1 MQRMVIIDGEPILR
15 MDLASMLEELGYEI
29 AGEAGDGFDALEVC
43 RAQRPDVVL
52 MDVKM
57 PIFDG
62 LTAAERVLNEDLCRC
77 VILLTAFN
85 DADIIERAK
94 EIGVSGYLVKP
105 VEQRLLKPT
114 IEVSLA
120 QSERL
125 RSSRKETEQAKQ
137 KLADVR
143 LIAQAQVIL
152 AEQNHIS
159 ESEVYQVL
167 QKLSMH
173 KRTSMTA
180 LAQALIE
187 QSRISD
193 DVAFIKEQIMRE
205 KKLSASVAE
214 RKLAE
219 YAQQWHCTV
228 GEAAKRL
235 RYRKGGVT

>member
-1 MQRMVIIDGEPILR
+1 MQRIVIVDDEPILR
-15 MDLASMLEELGYEI
+15 MDISAMLEELGYEI
-29 AGEAGDGFDALEVC
+29 AGTAGDGFDALEMC
-43 RAQRPDVVL
+43 RVQHPDAVL

-62 LTAAERVLNEDLCRC
+62 LTAAERVLDEDLCRC

-114 IEVSLA
+114 IEVALA

-125 RSSRKETEQAKQ
+125 WMSRKETKQAKQ
-137 KLADVR
+137 KLTDAR
-143 LIAQAQVIL
+143 LIAQAQAIL
-152 AEQNHIS
+152 SEQDRIS
-159 ESEVYQVL
+159 ESEAYQVL

-173 KRTSMTA
+173 KRTSMAA

-193 DVAFIKEQIMRE
+193 DVTFIKEQIMRE
-205 KKLSASVAE
+205 KKLSASAAE

-219 YAQQWHCTV
+219 YAQQWHCAV
-228 GEAAKRL
+228 EEAAKRL
-235 RYRKGGVT
+235 RYRKRNVK

>member
-1 MQRMVIIDGEPILR
+1 MQRIVIVDDEPILR

-43 RAQRPDVVL
+43 RAQRPDAVL

-62 LTAAERVLNEDLCRC
+62 LTAAERILNEDLCRC

-114 IEVSLA
+114 IEVALA

-125 RSSRKETEQAKQ
+125 WSSRKETAQVKQ
-137 KLADVR
+137 KLADAR
-143 LIAQAQVIL
+143 LIAQAQAIL
-152 AEQNHIS
+152 AEQNHVS
-159 ESEVYQVL
+159 ESEAYQVL

-193 DVAFIKEQIMRE
+193 DVAFIKRQIMRE
-205 KKLSASVAE
+205 KKLSASAAE

-228 GEAAKRL
+228 EEAAKRL
-235 RYRKGGVT
+235 RYRKRGVT